1 MEEAASENNAS
12 DVTPEADNTV
22 DNQQEAQHNQ
32 FQNQKQQ
39 TAQQVGPAPTTAPQD
54 EINGLATMMQKLLQ
68 GQQIKGKALNQ
79 VTTDISKM
87 NHMFTDLSTKY
98 NNVASHMRQIDI
110 HIAQTAESVK
120 RQQGTLPGKTDTNR
134 KECSAVE
141 LRSGRR
147 LPDVA
152 PKKLTA
158 AEKGKQKEGEQP
170 RSDTAPLSD
179 KETKQPTETD
189 PAPAATPVE
198 HVPTREYT
206 PKVPYPVPAKKSRKD
221 REEIKCK
228 KMLEDL
234 TIKLPLIDAV
244 KMIPS
249 LCSLM
254 KGLVSGKITGDNEEI
269 LTDDPLELTL
279 IQTKTEHN
287 IMSVDSDGYNK
298 MIDSAKSM
306 EKLGADATS
315 NHITQPRNQL
325 DFRQLESDYRVTGGQ
340 LVAPRAGSQTD
351 LPHHLISLDLSSDER
366 PTLGLGTP
374 LTYLTRLSRSFEPIS
389 QSSCSRTVTTT
400 TEVGK
405 KVERVEPPVAP
416 IIPSITS
423 LSITPSS
430 LISSF
435 VISNVD
441 NLLDVDPLEPIRLEL
456 DEKEDFVVYTWPVAL

>member
-234 TIKLPLIDAV
+234 TIKLPLIDA
-244 KMIPS
+244 
-249 LCSLM
+249 
-254 KGLVSGKITGDNEEI
+254 
-269 LTDDPLELTL
+269 
-279 IQTKTEHN
+279 TEHN

-351 LPHHLISLDLSSDER
+351 LPHHLISLCE
-366 PTLGLGTP
+366 
-374 LTYLTRLSRSFEPIS
+374 
-389 QSSCSRTVTTT
+389 QSEQLLPNSHHHDRGGEQGRTSRTTSGTNHSKHYLPLHHT
-400 TEVGK
+400 
-405 KVERVEPPVAP
+405 
-416 IIPSITS
+416 IIFD
-423 LSITPSS
+423 
-430 LISSF
+430 LI
-435 VISNVD
+435 VYVD